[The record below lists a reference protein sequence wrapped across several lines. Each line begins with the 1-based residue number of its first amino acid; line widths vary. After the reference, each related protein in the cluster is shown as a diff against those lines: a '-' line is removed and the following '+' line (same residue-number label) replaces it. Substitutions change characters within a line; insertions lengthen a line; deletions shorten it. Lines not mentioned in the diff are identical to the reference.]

1 MSPSSIILDSGPPN
15 YRPCFVHINPT
26 LQNLIIEG
34 HYKYTF
40 LQILNIFLLI
50 MKVDTKLSISI
61 KNIILYIF
69 GVLERNR
76 DQSEASID
84 PKK

>member
-15 YRPCFVHINPT
+15 YRSCFVHINPP
-26 LQNLIIEG
+26 LQNLIIQG

-40 LQILNIFLLI
+40 LQILNMFLLI

-61 KNIILYIF
+61 KKILF
-69 GVLERNR
+69 
-76 DQSEASID
+76 SIYLAC
-84 PKK
+84 